1 MPRLVDTTIRLLSQ
15 EPLAGRVP
23 TGELLRIA
31 EVLDGAGFA
40 LLEVSGGGV
49 FDTAVRRGVESP
61 WERIRA
67 LKTRTSTPLGLALRG
82 RFLVGARPVGAD
94 FVRRFVASAAENGID
109 VFRLHDPL
117 NDVSNLREP
126 GEAIVAAGKE
136 FHAGLVYSPGDEGAM
151 DKLVEQAREL
161 PEIKATR
168 ALVHDPSG
176 GLEPHQAGE
185 LVGRVK
191 EASGLP
197 VGFYCQGAGGTALAD
212 SLEAA
217 RAGADMIACAV
228 YPLALSLHRVA
239 GESLASALAGMGLD
253 TGVDV
258 ARLWEASDLVD
269 EHIGDEIVTPH
280 APRIAVRAAEY
291 DLPTGLVA
299 ALDTHLR
306 AHAADDRLLETL
318 DELQQIRRETG
329 WPPLAAP
336 IGQILASQALIHVL
350 SARRYGTVVDE
361 FRSLVQ
367 GGFGTPPGSVDAT
380 VARAVELLSDGL
392 DPLADDPPTAEDV
405 RQEAEGLAA
414 SEEELVLIALFGEEA
429 EALLRTIR
437 ARHSRDD
444 RGETTLEETR
454 EQRIR
459 ELVRIV
465 QESGV
470 AEVEIEDEGM
480 RVSVRRADE
489 RPALQLAAPLAE
501 DEPGELPVLP
511 AAATGSIRVESPM
524 VGVFYRQPEPGTPPF
539 VEVGDV
545 VTPGQTLCLLE
556 AMKLFNEL
564 KADAA
569 GRVTAVHAEN
579 GKPVEFGQL
588 LFELEPIV
596 APPRSLMFSR
606 VLVANRGEIAV
617 RIIRAIHELGAE
629 AVAVYS
635 TADRDALHVRLA
647 DQAVCIGPP
656 SASESYLRVANV
668 IAAAGTTGCEAVHPG
683 YGFLSE
689 NPAFVRAC
697 EDNDLVFVGPGAD
710 VMERMGDKARAKAE
724 MKAAGVPLV
733 PGTEGGATLAEVRV
747 AAEELGF
754 PVLLKA
760 TAGGGGKGMRLV
772 HGPDEL
778 EAAYSTARVEAEAAF
793 SDGSLYLEKALVPAR
808 HIEIQVLC
816 DKDGGVLT
824 LGERECSIQRRHQKL
839 IEESPSAALDAE
851 TREEMEAA
859 AERACR
865 TIGYENAGTFEF
877 LLGAD
882 GTFHFIELNARLQV
896 EHPVSELVTGV
907 DLVREQLRV
916 AAGEPLSLT
925 GRAPRRGHALEIR
938 LNAEDPARDFA
949 PAPGT
954 ITRFR
959 PPLGPGVRIDTH
971 LEEGSAIS
979 PYYDSLIAKLVVW
992 AEDRPAA
999 ISRGIR
1005 ALEEI
1010 SPGGRPDHAR
1020 ARAGHP
1026 PLGRVRRRRVLDELP
1041 GGDGGAPPGAHGGMS
1056 RDAHVIKSAHGE
1068 VRIEGDA
1075 LAALVIAAAERVD
1088 GARARRPRRGLD
1100 VDVADG
1106 KVEVEL
1112 ELAAQYGTVL
1122 PELAR
1127 AVQQSVTDALRTS
1140 AGLTVERVDVSVE
1153 ELDP

>member
-67 LKTRTSTPLGLALRG
+67 LKSRTSTPLGLALRG

-161 PEIKATR
+161 SDIKATR

-176 GLEPHQAGE
+176 GLEPHQAAE

-258 ARLWEASDLVD
+258 AKLWEASDLVD

-367 GGFGTPPGSVDAT
+367 GGFGSPPGSVDAT
-380 VARAVELLSDGL
+380 VARAVALLSDGIAPL
-392 DPLADDPPTAEDV
+392 DEDPPTAEDV
-405 RQEAEGLAA
+405 RLEAEGLAA

-437 ARHSRDD
+437 ARHNRDD

-489 RPALQLAAPLAE
+489 RPALQLAAPLAD

-511 AAATGSIRVESPM
+511 AASTGLIRVESPM
-524 VGVFYRQPEPGTPPF
+524 VGVFYRQSEPGTPPF

-564 KADAA
+564 KADAT
-569 GRVTAVHAEN
+569 GRVTAIHAEN

-588 LFELEPIV
+588 LFELEPIA
-596 APPRSLMFSR
+596 APP
-606 VLVANRGEIAV
+606 
-617 RIIRAIHELGAE
+617 
-629 AVAVYS
+629 
-635 TADRDALHVRLA
+635 
-647 DQAVCIGPP
+647 
-656 SASESYLRVANV
+656 
-668 IAAAGTTGCEAVHPG
+668 
-683 YGFLSE
+683 
-689 NPAFVRAC
+689 
-697 EDNDLVFVGPGAD
+697 
-710 VMERMGDKARAKAE
+710 
-724 MKAAGVPLV
+724 
-733 PGTEGGATLAEVRV
+733 TL
-747 AAEELGF
+747 
-754 PVLLKA
+754 
-760 TAGGGGKGMRLV
+760 
-772 HGPDEL
+772 
-778 EAAYSTARVEAEAAF
+778 
-793 SDGSLYLEKALVPAR
+793 
-808 HIEIQVLC
+808 
-816 DKDGGVLT
+816 
-824 LGERECSIQRRHQKL
+824 
-839 IEESPSAALDAE
+839 
-851 TREEMEAA
+851 
-859 AERACR
+859 
-865 TIGYENAGTFEF
+865 
-877 LLGAD
+877 
-882 GTFHFIELNARLQV
+882 
-896 EHPVSELVTGV
+896 
-907 DLVREQLRV
+907 
-916 AAGEPLSLT
+916 
-925 GRAPRRGHALEIR
+925 
-938 LNAEDPARDFA
+938 
-949 PAPGT
+949 
-954 ITRFR
+954 
-959 PPLGPGVRIDTH
+959 
-971 LEEGSAIS
+971 
-979 PYYDSLIAKLVVW
+979 
-992 AEDRPAA
+992 
-999 ISRGIR
+999 
-1005 ALEEI
+1005 
-1010 SPGGRPDHAR
+1010 
-1020 ARAGHP
+1020 
-1026 PLGRVRRRRVLDELP
+1026 
-1041 GGDGGAPPGAHGGMS
+1041 
-1056 RDAHVIKSAHGE
+1056 
-1068 VRIEGDA
+1068 
-1075 LAALVIAAAERVD
+1075 
-1088 GARARRPRRGLD
+1088 
-1100 VDVADG
+1100 
-1106 KVEVEL
+1106 
-1112 ELAAQYGTVL
+1112 
-1122 PELAR
+1122 
-1127 AVQQSVTDALRTS
+1127 
-1140 AGLTVERVDVSVE
+1140 
-1153 ELDP
+1153 